1 MKDVVKVPHTLIWR
15 GFTVAS
21 TLFFISLGYLFSRG
35 KRRRIKMVERLWG
48 KSVLAVGGIRL
59 KVEGLENVPASPVIY
74 MANHQSDLDWPI
86 LHSVLPGDFV
96 LLAKK
101 ELFQTPIFGKY
112 IKFAGHQSIDR
123 SSALNVFKAFRGV
136 AKTVKKGR
144 SIAIFPEGTRTVD
157 GRLGD
162 FSPISF
168 LVAKETGA
176 PVVPVV
182 IDGSFKALR
191 KGNPILSAATIK
203 VKILKPFF
211 FGKEIDNE
219 VAARQ
224 LKETISKE
232 LGIGI

>member
-1 MKDVVKVPHTLIWR
+1 MKDIVKVPHTLIWR

-21 TLFFISLGYLFSRG
+21 ALFFISLGYLFSRG

-59 KVEGLENVPASPVIY
+59 KVEGLENVPAPPVIY

-86 LHSVLPGDFV
+86 LLSTLPGDFV

-101 ELFQTPIFGKY
+101 ELFEFPIFGKY
-112 IKFAGHQSIDR
+112 IKFAGHRPIDR
-123 SSALNVFKAFRGV
+123 SSALNVFKALRQV
-136 AKTVKKGR
+136 AKTIKEGR
-144 SIAIFPEGTRTVD
+144 SVGIFPEGTRTPD
-157 GRLGD
+157 GRLGE
-162 FSPISF
+162 FSLISF
-168 LVAKETGA
+168 QVIKETGA

-191 KGNPILSAATIK
+191 KGSPIFSAATVK

-211 FGKEIDNE
+211 FDKEIETE

-224 LKETISKE
+224 VKETISKE
-232 LGIGI
+232 LGI